1 MGDARSHSCQST
13 LVHVLA
19 SQVFVSLSFLWCLL
33 SCCWWPGGPAV
44 GGRVSPPSPVGPEV
58 LMGKEL
64 RGHSRGRGASILTR
78 KQLAGPK
85 PGSIAATCWVHG
97 SPASVLSPV
106 DTQQLH
112 QAVACEIKQE
122 HVKCELVAAAVLAKP
137 GMETWRPPSTAV
149 RNLWGP
155 PSPGR
160 VRLCP
165 PEAPA
170 GLSVPESPPF
180 SCMKWTQ
187 VRDTRE
193 GAFELECSLHT
204 VGTAVC

>member
-1 MGDARSHSCQST
+1 MGDAQSHSCQST
-13 LVHVLA
+13 HVHVLA
-19 SQVFVSLSFLWCLL
+19 SQVFVSLSFLWRLL

-44 GGRVSPPSPVGPEV
+44 GGRVSPPSPVGLAV

-64 RGHSRGRGASILTR
+64 RGHSSGSGASILTR
-78 KQLAGPK
+78 KQLGPK
-85 PGSIAATCWVHG
+85 PGSITATCWVC
-97 SPASVLSPV
+97 SSRASVLSPV
-106 DTQQLH
+106 DGQQQH
-112 QAVACEIKQE
+112 QPVASEIEQE
-122 HVKCELVAAAVLAKP
+122 HAKCELVAAAVLAKP

-170 GLSVPESPPF
+170 GLVS
-180 SCMKWTQ
+180 
-187 VRDTRE
+187 RDTP
-193 GAFELECSLHT
+193 LLLHEM
-204 VGTAVC
+204 GTSERHTRRGI